1 MALNF
6 KPCNQWQFFSPR
18 TLNSLLVSF
27 PNLFRALLMS
37 LFLRLYMKGFSMG
50 VTTLYIT
57 EEITLECE
65 LWVSA
70 EVRYTPRTEQE
81 NKETTER

>member
-1 MALNF
+1 MALSF

-18 TLNSLLVSF
+18 TLNSLLVF
-27 PNLFRALLMS
+27 LPNLFRALLMS

-57 EEITLECE
+57 EAITLECE

>member
-1 MALNF
+1 
-6 KPCNQWQFFSPR
+6 
-18 TLNSLLVSF
+18 
-27 PNLFRALLMS
+27 
-37 LFLRLYMKGFSMG
+37 MKGFSMG

-81 NKETTER
+81 NKETTERWDAQVENALYFPWADEIPFIQDIILE

>member
-1 MALNF
+1 
-6 KPCNQWQFFSPR
+6 
-18 TLNSLLVSF
+18 
-27 PNLFRALLMS
+27 
-37 LFLRLYMKGFSMG
+37 MKGFSMG

-57 EEITLECE
+57 EAITLECE

-81 NKETTER
+81 NKETTERWDAQVENALYFPWADEIPFMQDTILE